1 MVSDDANVPPSP
13 VEQDNGVRICAKCN
27 AGMRQLGEFPALSI
41 HPALKI
47 FRCYACDHV
56 VEERT

>member
-1 MVSDDANVPPSP
+1 MASDANGPPNP
-13 VEQDNGVRICAKCN
+13 ADQDNRFRNCAKCN
-27 AGMRQLGEFPALSI
+27 AEMQQLGAFPALSI